1 MCRCPL
7 GSMPLPECAG
17 PDTGIWPTSSLVIC
31 PPTWVSVNL
40 GHREWRQMIS
50 FPWMESIWQRIFCF
64 LKVTTWWDDIEAT
77 CLIRWRS
84 HWPYL
89 RQASMAAS
97 SSVARKDGCT
107 HGSWIAWLLLLIVC
121 LESLDSITGSSI
133 TAWIRWHH
141 WRSHWA
147 PWSTTRTAEIKCLHC
162 QRYNY
167 LY

>member
-40 GHREWRQMIS
+40 GHWEWRQMIS

-64 LKVTTWWDDIEAT
+64 LKATTWWDEIETT
-77 CLIRWRS
+77 CLIRWWS
-84 HWPYL
+84 HRPYL
-89 RQASMAAS
+89 SQASMAAGS
-97 SSVARKDGCT
+97 SGAGCT

-133 TAWIRWHH
+133 TAWIRRNH

-162 QRYNY
+162 QWYNY